1 MGYCDYLKNL
11 LRPLGIY
18 DLSDRSLS
26 ASELEALGHGLDGA
40 EAAIDYAERESAL
53 STAEGEGLDRWE
65 ALFANTPVHYSTE
78 LRREAIAALLRIG
91 GDSFTLSAI
100 NDTISG
106 CGIKAL
112 VQEKEQFGY
121 VRVIFPDV
129 AGIPEGFKQ
138 IRTIILDIIPCHLEV
153 EFYFRYLTWA
163 ECEAAGYTWAAVE
176 AAAHTW
182 ASFQLA
188 VPPEE

>member
-129 AGIPEGFKQ
+129 AGIPEGFEQ

-163 ECEAAGYTWAAVE
+163 ECEAMEYTWQQAE
-176 AAAHTW
+176 TAAHTW
-182 ASFQLA
+182 ESFQES
-188 VPPEE
+188 VPPEA